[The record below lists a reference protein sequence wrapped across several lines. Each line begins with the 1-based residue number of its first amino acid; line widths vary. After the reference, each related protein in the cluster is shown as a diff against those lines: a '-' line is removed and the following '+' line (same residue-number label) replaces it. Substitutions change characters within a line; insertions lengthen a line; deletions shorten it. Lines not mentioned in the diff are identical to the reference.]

1 MTVEY
6 RWHPFHGRRF
16 HARDAGRRDGILLL
30 VDGDP
35 HVSRKLPEWMCDPIT
50 CGAMTKG
57 PPMVRADALR
67 DLSAVLAALLPDRVV
82 GSSPDSLDKEAAD
95 ETMDDTS
102 SNATQTGPGTAD
114 TAAPRS
120 AALVRALADL
130 LLEALHREMI
140 ATDRKERIGE
150 LEDHV

>member
-1 MTVEY
+1 VTVEY
-6 RWHPFHGRRF
+6 RWHPFHGRRL

-35 HVSRKLPEWMCDPIT
+35 HVSRKVPEWMCDPIT

-95 ETMDDTS
+95 ETMDNTS

-114 TAAPRS
+114 TGGAAIGGAGAGSGGSPARS
-120 AALVRALADL
+120 PASGD
-130 LLEALHREMI
+130 
-140 ATDRKERIGE
+140 DRDRPEGE
-150 LEDHV
+150 DR